1 LDDLLSQTTEVST
14 SFDIATQWPMVAI
27 AIVAIVILHYVFKG
41 ILKIAFIVSV
51 IALLVGY
58 MTGHLDPVVQQVTEM
73 TSGWF
78 SDNPGY

>member
-1 LDDLLSQTTEVST
+1 MDDLLSQTAQASS
-14 SFDIATQWPMVAI
+14 SFDFATQWPRVAM
-27 AIVAIVILHYVFKG
+27 AIVALVILHYVFKG

-78 SDNPGY
+78 ADNPGY